1 MSFNTNDTLPV
12 GSPTIPAASPV
23 PSESSHGSGP
33 MSISSGSSFVPAPFA
48 PVPSPVAPVPSPI
61 TPVPSPVPSQF
72 FTGSGP
78 MSISS
83 GSSFV
88 PAPAVPSGISVPT
101 VVTSDISASN
111 LPLSDDYYFIS
122 HFLAT
127 HPRTLA
133 HAESAARVAT
143 QSATQS
149 ATVHPLRTVTPP
161 LQKNPNPVT
170 PDNGPFNWNDVM
182 SEDSPDMEPRQPLLW
197 QDTPPRHPP
206 MSATDPIFHGRIFET
221 AEDRIQASEDL
232 LLAEMA
238 KNHNDPPH
246 HFTND
251 DEMSYFSLD
260 DLDAQFR
267 EMETGQKLAPKH
279 KPNTPIERSAKRV
292 KNNNTLS
299 AMTESA
305 STAAFSSNTKQAD
318 AIPAMLEPA
327 TTESTPK
334 PSRRRRKSHKSF
346 TPEVTRTLR
355 SSTTKKT
362 EESAAK
368 QTPKSET
375 ATTAD
380 AEVPAPSPNKSLP
393 ESWATALDEDKLVS
407 MMKDQGYTWVD
418 ITEMWAGNSALVY
431 SQASLKKRWGNMKK
445 KLGRWTGFDE
455 ALVAVVEIVRSDLNE
470 ILTDESWEHIA
481 GTISAELNLAVS
493 GEFCKGRFVAM
504 EDEKLTRS

>member
-1 MSFNTNDTLPV
+1 MNDTLPV
-12 GSPTIPAASPV
+12 GSPTIPAASPTL
-23 PSESSHGSGP
+23 SESSHGSSP
-33 MSISSGSSFVPAPFA
+33 MSISSGSSFVPAPLA
-48 PVPSPVAPVPSPI
+48 PVSSPVAPVPSPI

-88 PAPAVPSGISVPT
+88 PAPAVPS
-101 VVTSDISASN
+101 DISAPN
-111 LPLSDDYYFIS
+111 LPLSDDYYFIC
-122 HFLAT
+122 HLLAT

-133 HAESAARVAT
+133 HAESAARVA
-143 QSATQS
+143 SQS
-149 ATVHPLRTVTPP
+149 ATVHPPRTVTPP

-170 PDNGPFNWNDVM
+170 PDNGPFNWNNVM
-182 SEDSPDMEPRQPLLW
+182 SEDSPDMEPSQPLLW
-197 QDTPPRHPP
+197 QDTPPRNPP

-251 DEMSYFSLD
+251 DEMSYFSIA
-260 DLDAQFR
+260 DLDAEFHG
-267 EMETGQKLAPKH
+267 METGEKLAPKH

-305 STAAFSSNTKQAD
+305 STAAFSSNTKQTD
-318 AIPAMLEPA
+318 VIPAMPEPA

-334 PSRRRRKSHKSF
+334 PSRRRRKTRKSF

-362 EESAAK
+362 EESVAK

-380 AEVPAPSPNKSLP
+380 AEVPSPSPNKSLP

-418 ITEMWAGNSALVY
+418 ITEMWAANSTLAY

-470 ILTDESWEHIA
+470 ILTDESWEQIA
-481 GTISAELNLAVS
+481 ATISVELNLAVT
-493 GEFCKGRFVAM
+493 GEFCKGRFVAI
-504 EDEKLTRS
+504 EDEKLTCQG

>member
-1 MSFNTNDTLPV
+1 
-12 GSPTIPAASPV
+12 
-23 PSESSHGSGP
+23 
-33 MSISSGSSFVPAPFA
+33 
-48 PVPSPVAPVPSPI
+48 
-61 TPVPSPVPSQF
+61 
-72 FTGSGP
+72 
-78 MSISS
+78 
-83 GSSFV
+83 
-88 PAPAVPSGISVPT
+88 
-101 VVTSDISASN
+101 
-111 LPLSDDYYFIS
+111 
-122 HFLAT
+122 
-127 HPRTLA
+127 
-133 HAESAARVAT
+133 
-143 QSATQS
+143 
-149 ATVHPLRTVTPP
+149 
-161 LQKNPNPVT
+161 
-170 PDNGPFNWNDVM
+170 
-182 SEDSPDMEPRQPLLW
+182 
-197 QDTPPRHPP
+197 

-251 DEMSYFSLD
+251 DEMSYFSIA

-279 KPNTPIERSAKRV
+279 KPNTPVERSAKRV

-305 STAAFSSNTKQAD
+305 STAAFSPNTKQAD

-327 TTESTPK
+327 TTEVTTHPIHHSIISNHAQSTPK
-334 PSRRRRKSHKSF
+334 PSRRRRKARKSF

-375 ATTAD
+375 ATTADAD

-418 ITEMWAGNSALVY
+418 ITEMWAANSALAY

-445 KLGRWTGFDE
+445 KLGRWTGFD
-455 ALVAVVEIVRSDLNE
+455 VR
-470 ILTDESWEHIA
+470 
-481 GTISAELNLAVS
+481 ISIP
-493 GEFCKGRFVAM
+493 
-504 EDEKLTRS
+504 

>member
-1 MSFNTNDTLPV
+1 
-12 GSPTIPAASPV
+12 
-23 PSESSHGSGP
+23 
-33 MSISSGSSFVPAPFA
+33 
-48 PVPSPVAPVPSPI
+48 
-61 TPVPSPVPSQF
+61 
-72 FTGSGP
+72 

-111 LPLSDDYYFIS
+111 LPLSDDYYLIS

-133 HAESAARVAT
+133 HAESAARVA
-143 QSATQS
+143 SQS
-149 ATVHPLRTVTPP
+149 ATVHPPGTVTPP

-170 PDNGPFNWNDVM
+170 PDNGPFDWNNVM

-251 DEMSYFSLD
+251 DEMSYFSLA

-267 EMETGQKLAPKH
+267 EMETGEKLAPKH
-279 KPNTPIERSAKRV
+279 KANTPIERSAKRV
-292 KNNNTLS
+292 KNNNTLN

-305 STAAFSSNTKQAD
+305 STAAVSPNTKQAD
-318 AIPAMLEPA
+318 VIPAMLEPA
-327 TTESTPK
+327 TTEVSTVPI
-334 PSRRRRKSHKSF
+334 P
-346 TPEVTRTLR
+346 
-355 SSTTKKT
+355 STTASYLT
-362 EESAAK
+362 MH
-368 QTPKSET
+368 
-375 ATTAD
+375 
-380 AEVPAPSPNKSLP
+380 SLP
-393 ESWATALDEDKLVS
+393 P
-407 MMKDQGYTWVD
+407 
-418 ITEMWAGNSALVY
+418 
-431 SQASLKKRWGNMKK
+431 SQAAAAASLARASPQ
-445 KLGRWTGFDE
+445 R
-455 ALVAVVEIVRSDLNE
+455 
-470 ILTDESWEHIA
+470 
-481 GTISAELNLAVS
+481 
-493 GEFCKGRFVAM
+493 
-504 EDEKLTRS
+504 